1 MPSDVDRIHK
11 EFTDLIDFLASN
23 GEISLRSSADD
34 AFRKV
39 LTISAASYFEHVL
52 TNIVM
57 EFVEET
63 VSAETMITALV
74 RNRVVGRQYH
84 TWFTW
89 DGKNANGFFGMF
101 GDGFKAHMTG
111 LVKATPDLDKAIKA
125 FLELGEGRNMLA
137 HQNFAAFAMQ
147 KTSDEIFKLY
157 QDAMP
162 FIESVRTELRVCSQ
176 KLMPVGAIPVAAAA
190 IKMDPPDSALAAPR
204 PDAATDKPE
213 MPQAMGKK

>member
-1 MPSDVDRIHK
+1 MTSDVDRIHK
-11 EFTDLIDFLASN
+11 EFTDLIQFLASN

-52 TNIVM
+52 TGIVM

-63 VSAETMITALV
+63 VSAETMVTALV
-74 RNRVVGRQYH
+74 RNRVISRQYH

-89 DGKNANGFFGMF
+89 EARNANSFFGMF
-101 GDGFKAHMTG
+101 GDGFKAHMTA
-111 LVKATPDLDKAIKA
+111 LVKATPDLDRAIKA
-125 FLELGEGRNMLA
+125 FLELGDGRNMLA

-162 FIESVRTELRVCSQ
+162 FIESVRTELRACSQ
-176 KLMPVGAIPVAAAA
+176 KLKPAKATPVAA
-190 IKMDPPDSALAAPR
+190 SVVE
-204 PDAATDKPE
+204 PDAP
-213 MPQAMGKK
+213 PSLGRS

>member
-1 MPSDVDRIHK
+1 MASDVDRIHK
-11 EFTDLIDFLASN
+11 EFTDLIEFLASN
-23 GEISLRSSADD
+23 DEISLRSSADD

-52 TNIVM
+52 TGIVM
-57 EFVEET
+57 QFVEET
-63 VSAETMITALV
+63 VSSETMVTALV
-74 RNRVVGRQYH
+74 RNRVVSRQYH

-89 DGKNANGFFGMF
+89 DAKNANGFFGMF
-101 GDGFKAHMTG
+101 GDGFKAHMTA

-137 HQNFAAFAMQ
+137 HQNFAAFAME

-162 FIESVRTELRVCSQ
+162 FIESVRTELRACSQ
-176 KLMPVGAIPVAAAA
+176 KLKTPPVV
-190 IKMDPPDSALAAPR
+190 LAAPAAVE
-204 PDAATDKPE
+204 PDAPVGST
-213 MPQAMGKK
+213 

>member
-1 MPSDVDRIHK
+1 MASDVDRIHK
-11 EFTDLIDFLASN
+11 EFTDLIEFLAKN

-34 AFRKV
+34 TFRKV

-52 TNIVM
+52 TGIVM

-63 VSAETMITALV
+63 VSAETMVTALV
-74 RNRVVGRQYH
+74 RNRVVSRQYH
-84 TWFTW
+84 SWFTW
-89 DGKNANGFFGMF
+89 DAKNANGFFGMF
-101 GDGFKAHMTG
+101 CDGFKTHMTA
-111 LVKATPDLDKAIKA
+111 LVKGTPELDKAIKA

-162 FIESVRTELRVCSQ
+162 FIESVRTELRTCSH
-176 KLMPVGAIPVAAAA
+176 KLKPAPAIPTAPAAVEADASVAPA
-190 IKMDPPDSALAAPR
+190 
-204 PDAATDKPE
+204 
-213 MPQAMGKK
+213 

>member
-1 MPSDVDRIHK
+1 MASDVDRIHK
-11 EFTDLIDFLASN
+11 EFTDLIEFLASN

-52 TNIVM
+52 TGIVM

-63 VSAETMITALV
+63 VSAEMMVTALV
-74 RNRVVGRQYH
+74 RNRVVSRQYH

-101 GDGFKAHMTG
+101 GEGFKAHMTA
-111 LVKATPDLDKAIKA
+111 LVKATPDLDNAIKA

-147 KTSDEIFKLY
+147 KTSDEIFQLY
-157 QDAMP
+157 KDAMP
-162 FIESVRTELRVCSQ
+162 FIESVRTELRACSQ
-176 KLMPVGAIPVAAAA
+176 KLKPTAPVPVATVALEP
-190 IKMDPPDSALAAPR
+190 DPPDGHGRASPSDL
-204 PDAATDKPE
+204 KP
-213 MPQAMGKK
+213 

>member
-1 MPSDVDRIHK
+1 MASDVDRIHK
-11 EFTDLIDFLASN
+11 EFTDLIEFLASN

-52 TNIVM
+52 TGIVM

-74 RNRVVGRQYH
+74 RNRVVSRQYH

-89 DGKNANGFFGMF
+89 DAKNANGFFGMF
-101 GDGFKAHMTG
+101 GDGFKAHMTA
-111 LVKATPDLDKAIKA
+111 LVKATPDLDRAIKA

-176 KLMPVGAIPVAAAA
+176 KLKPAAAVPVAASAGEP
-190 IKMDPPDSALAAPR
+190 DPSASPDR
-204 PDAATDKPE
+204 T
-213 MPQAMGKK
+213 